1 MKLSNT
7 YLITSLILGIFLS
20 SLIWF
25 VDYKSSSAV
34 AKEIPLLKL
43 GDQVKNL
50 TTTSHLWFE
59 EHLTGDSTV
68 NFNEDIID
76 KVEKVKTL
84 LKGFIKD
91 EKYPGIILDNL
102 KNIQSDVIKYEST
115 LLKRKALFD
124 KYGNEI
130 AGTELDVEFD
140 AHFTSAIKY
149 SDQLVE
155 LSNINLSHSIDRS
168 SKYTVI
174 IILIVL
180 ATFITKGILLRKAQA
195 KDEKAKE
202 ILESEVER
210 IELIGN
216 FINDIANENYHGS
229 VPFDPKKDELGRM
242 LVVMRDKLLDTI
254 LNLQHKNEELNKFA
268 HVASHDLKSPLR
280 AISTIVDFIEDD
292 LEGYELPTEVRDNF
306 KIIKHRVKFM
316 NNLINDIISYS
327 QAEVDKDSKESIDL
341 DLLCNEIKGNINTRN
356 KDVEFTIDK
365 HVKQFHF
372 NKTKLYQVLANIIDN
387 AIKYNDKEKII
398 VSLSINKENENLTF
412 CVEDNGPGIPKEFR
426 NKVLEM
432 FQTLEKSKT
441 TESTGIGLSI
451 ANKIINQAKGTITIS
466 ESKALGG
473 ACFSI
478 KLPIK

>member
-1 MKLSNT
+1 M
-7 YLITSLILGIFLS
+7 GIFLS

-68 NFNEDIID
+68 NFKEDIID
-76 KVEKVKTL
+76 KVEKVRTL
-84 LKGFIKD
+84 LNVFLKD
-91 EKYPGIILDNL
+91 EKYPEIILNNL
-102 KNIQSDVIKYEST
+102 KSIQSSVVKYEST

-124 KYGNEI
+124 KFGNEI
-130 AGTELDVEFD
+130 AGTELDSDFD
-140 AHFTSAIKY
+140 AHYESVIKYADELVQLSNLNLNSAI
-149 SDQLVE
+149 D
-155 LSNINLSHSIDRS
+155 S
-168 SKYTVI
+168 SSRYTAI
-174 IILIVL
+174 IILLVL
-180 ATFITKGILLRKAQA
+180 GVFISKGILLRKAQA

-216 FINDIANENYHGS
+216 FVNDIANERYHSS
-229 VPFDPKKDELGRM
+229 VPFDPKEDELGRM

-254 LNLQHKNEELNKFA
+254 LNLQNKNEELNKFA
-268 HVASHDLKSPLR
+268 HIASHDLKSPLR

-306 KIIKHRVKFM
+306 KTIKHRVKFM

-327 QAEVDKDSKESIDL
+327 QAEVDDITKENIDL
-341 DLLCNEIKGNINTRN
+341 DILCIEIKDNINTRN
-356 KDVEFTIDK
+356 KDVNFTINK
-365 HVKQFHF
+365 HVNQFHF
-372 NKTKLYQVLANIIDN
+372 NKTKLYQILANIIDN
-387 AIKYNDKEKII
+387 AIKYNDKENIL
-398 VSLSINKENENLTF
+398 VSLSINKENENLIF
-412 CVEDNGPGIPKEFR
+412 YIEDNGLGIPEKYR
-426 NKVLEM
+426 NKVLEI

-451 ANKIINQAKGTITIS
+451 ANKIINQARGTISIS
-466 ESKALGG
+466 DSKTLGG